1 MEGGAARDDLA
12 RNRNTYVKKFMRLEM
27 REKRRYEAKKF
38 CGLIRLK
45 DRVKRLVRGGNHR
58 EMLIYCVENFVRGRK
73 KEGKIKISWYSFR
86 ENLRVK

>member
-27 REKRRYEAKKF
+27 REKRKYEAKKF
-38 CGLIRLK
+38 CELIRLK

-58 EMLIYCVENFVRGRK
+58 EMLIYENFVRGRK
-73 KEGKIKISWYSFR
+73 KEGKIKIPWYSFR
-86 ENLRVK
+86 ENLRAK

>member
-58 EMLIYCVENFVRGRK
+58 EMLIYENFVRGK
-73 KEGKIKISWYSFR
+73 KEGKIKIPWYSFR